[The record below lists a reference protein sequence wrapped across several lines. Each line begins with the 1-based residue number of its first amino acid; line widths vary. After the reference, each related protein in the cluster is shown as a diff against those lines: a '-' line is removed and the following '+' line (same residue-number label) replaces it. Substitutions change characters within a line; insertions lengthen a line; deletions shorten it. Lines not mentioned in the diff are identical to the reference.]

1 MKIMNVSFIG
11 LGVMGYPMAGYL
23 QKNKLNVDVYN
34 RTISKAKK
42 WSNEYGGNYFNTP
55 GEAVKNAEIIFVCVG
70 RDEDLREVMEGQ
82 SGILRNSQKNVIIVD
97 HTTASADIAKEY
109 ATKCSEINKYFLDAP
124 ISGGQAGA
132 ENGQLSIMVGGDDV
146 AYNKVK
152 PILAHYGK
160 AIELIGESGTGQ
172 LTKMINQICIAGLVQ
187 GLSEA
192 MAFGKKSKLDME
204 KVLKVISKGAAQSW
218 QMENRYKTMLDG
230 KFDYGFA
237 VDWMRKDLSY
247 CFAEAKKNNSKLPI
261 TELVDQ
267 FYKKIQENG
276 GNRLDTSSLMTLV
289 DK

>member
-1 MKIMNVSFIG
+1 
-11 LGVMGYPMAGYL
+11 
-23 QKNKLNVDVYN
+23 
-34 RTISKAKK
+34 
-42 WSNEYGGNYFNTP
+42 
-55 GEAVKNAEIIFVCVG
+55 
-70 RDEDLREVMEGQ
+70 MEGQ
-82 SGILRNSQKNVIIVD
+82 NGILRNSQKNVIIVD
-97 HTTASADIAKEY
+97 HTTASADIAREY
-109 ATKCSEINKYFLDAP
+109 ATKCSEKNKYFLDAP

-192 MAFGKKSKLDME
+192 MAFGKNSKLDME

-218 QMENRYKTMLDG
+218 QMENRYKNDVRW
-230 KFDYGFA
+230 KIDYGFA

-247 CFAEAKKNNSKLPI
+247 CFAEAKKNNSNLPI

-267 FYKKIQENG
+267 FYKKFKKMEVI
-276 GNRLDTSSLMTLV
+276 V
-289 DK
+289 